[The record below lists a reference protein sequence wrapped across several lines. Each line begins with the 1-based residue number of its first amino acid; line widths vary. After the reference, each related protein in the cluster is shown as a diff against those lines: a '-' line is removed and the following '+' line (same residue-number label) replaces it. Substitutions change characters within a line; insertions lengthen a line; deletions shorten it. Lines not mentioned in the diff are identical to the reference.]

1 MTRILLKELPR
12 YECLAEAAQQFPD
25 LDPTTCE
32 AFLHLIRAGDDLWRS
47 MGSHFTEHGIT
58 QGRFM
63 IMMLLLDKKHGGC
76 PRPRT
81 PAELADFAQVSRA
94 TITGLLDTLE
104 RDGFVRREPDANDR
118 RMVTVHLTKRG
129 EDFMHELLPRHFRLI
144 SALMAGL
151 NPSECKT
158 LVRLLAKVIAT
169 VGEREGTSPP
179 CGTSCSI

>member
-12 YECLAEAAQQFPD
+12 YECLAEAAQEFPD

-47 MGSHFTEHGIT
+47 MGNHFAGHGIT

-63 IMMLLLDKKHGGC
+63 ILMLLLDKKHGGC
-76 PRPRT
+76 PRART
-81 PAELADFAQVSRA
+81 PAELAECAQVSRA

-118 RMVTVHLTKRG
+118 RMVTVNLTKSG
-129 EDFMHELLPRHFRLI
+129 ERFMHELLPRHFRLI
-144 SALMAGL
+144 SALMAAL
-151 NPSECKT
+151 SPAECKT
-158 LVRLLAKVIAT
+158 LVKLLAKVITT
-169 VGEREGTSPP
+169 VAEREGGPQVAGAS
-179 CGTSCSI
+179 GNL